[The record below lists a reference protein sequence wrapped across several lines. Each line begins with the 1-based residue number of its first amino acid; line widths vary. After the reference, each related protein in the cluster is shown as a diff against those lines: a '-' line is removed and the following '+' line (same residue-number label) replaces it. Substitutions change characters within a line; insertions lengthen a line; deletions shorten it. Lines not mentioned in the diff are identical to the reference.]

1 MYTRSYY
8 PEEERL
14 TVPENYDGTAL
25 RESIL
30 GESYTP
36 PTEQTREE
44 KKELRAPWDIPHTE
58 ESIPT
63 SAEEKK
69 SIASG
74 LFEKFPIGKLLG
86 TKDFFRGSINKI
98 GTEEILLVGIA
109 LFLLFSKN
117 GDKECAIMLL
127 LLLFV
132 N

>member
-14 TVPENYDGTAL
+14 TVPEKYDGTAL
-25 RESIL
+25 RENVVREQVS
-30 GESYTP
+30 TP
-36 PTEQTREE
+36 VREHTEEMR
-44 KKELRAPWDIPHTE
+44 ELRAPWDIPKE
-58 ESIPT
+58 EDTVPVA
-63 SAEEKK
+63 AEEKK

-74 LFEKFPIGKLLG
+74 LFERLPLGRLLG
-86 TKDFFRGSINKI
+86 TKDIFKSSLSKI
-98 GTEEILLVGIA
+98 GTEEILLVGVA

>member
-25 RESIL
+25 RENTRREQNSD
-30 GESYTP
+30 
-36 PTEQTREE
+36 TERNPNEETR
-44 KKELRAPWDIPHTE
+44 ELRAPWDIPKE
-58 ESIPT
+58 EAVPT
-63 SAEEKK
+63 LSETKK
-69 SIASG
+69 SIGAG
-74 LFEKFPIGKLLG
+74 LFDKLPIGKLLN
-86 TKDFFRGSINKI
+86 TKDLFKGSLDKI
-98 GTEEILLVGIA
+98 GTEEILLVGVA